1 MSIRNKLILLFVS
14 IVALILTGTSV
25 AVYFFSAYNREEEFY
40 KRLENKARITAK
52 LLIEVDEVTPE
63 VLKRIEKDNPTS
75 LPNEEIKIY
84 DGRNNVLYT
93 SDKEEFL
100 RILPSTLNQ
109 VRARHVVRFRQ
120 DEYECL
126 AFLYADRFGE
136 FVVVAGAID
145 QYGNQKL
152 ANLRTILLV
161 VAGIA
166 ILIILVSGYFYVS
179 KALQPIAKVI
189 HEVDDISATSLHRR
203 LEEGDSHDEF
213 SKLART
219 FNQMLARLEQ
229 AFATQKT
236 FISNASHELRN
247 PMTAILGQIDVSLL
261 NTRSAEEYQSVL
273 RSIREDISNLITVSN
288 RLLLLAQASAEDVEK
303 RFTLVRLDQLLWDAK
318 EELVKTHPDYQI
330 EIDMEPSV
338 DDEGKL
344 EVQGDEQLL
353 KGAIINILDNGC
365 KYSPDHRVWV
375 RIGSSGKRTV
385 LNFRDMGIGI
395 SPEDLPYLFEPFYRG
410 KNAQTFKGNG
420 IGLSLAYRVIKS
432 HLGDIDVETTVNK
445 GTRIMVSLP
454 RSVVGI

>member
-25 AVYFFSAYNREEEFY
+25 AVYFFSAYNREEEYY

-100 RILPSTLNQ
+100 KISSSTLDQ
-109 VRARHVVRFRQ
+109 VRVKHSVRFRQ
-120 DEYECL
+120 DQFECL

-261 NTRSAEEYQSVL
+261 NTRSAEEYQNVL

-330 EIDMEPSV
+330 EIDMESSV

-375 RIGSSGKRTV
+375 RIGSSGKRTI

-445 GTRIMVSLP
+445 GTRIVVSLP
-454 RSVVGI
+454 RSIVGI

>member
-100 RILPSTLNQ
+100 KILPSTLNQ

-432 HLGDIDVETTVNK
+432 HLGDIDVETAVNK

-454 RSVVGI
+454 RSIVGI

>member
-100 RILPSTLNQ
+100 KISTSTLDQ
-109 VRARHVVRFRQ
+109 VRVRHSVRFRQ
-120 DEYECL
+120 DQYECL

-136 FVVVAGAID
+136 YIVVGGAID

-179 KALQPIAKVI
+179 KALQPIARVI

-203 LEEGDSHDEF
+203 LDVGDSHDEF

-261 NTRSAEEYQSVL
+261 NTRSAEEYQNVL

-375 RIGSSGKRTV
+375 RIGSSGKRTI
-385 LNFRDMGIGI
+385 LNFRDKGIGI

-432 HLGDIDVETTVNK
+432 HLGDIDVETAVNK
-445 GTRIMVSLP
+445 GTRIVVSLP